1 MSVSGVFDLTRVNE
15 LDYSSTK
22 TDQNESGSRDLH
34 HGKIAA
40 TKVASLDRWA
50 DDRQR
55 ERLE

>member
-1 MSVSGVFDLTRVNE
+1 MSGDFDLTRVNE

-22 TDQNESGSRDLH
+22 TDQDEPGSSDLH

-50 DDRQR
+50 DGRRR
-55 ERLE
+55 ERLG

>member
-1 MSVSGVFDLTRVNE
+1 MSGVFDLTRVNE

-22 TDQNESGSRDLH
+22 TDQNESGSSDLH

-40 TKVASLDRWA
+40 TKVASLHRWA